1 MTKDLQSD
9 YKKKTHNAT
18 IRKKKK
24 NYRKIGKRLN
34 RHYFEEDIQIAN
46 MYMK

>member
-1 MTKDLQSD
+1 MFSNDLMTKDLQSD

-24 NYRKIGKRLN
+24 HLKKNKEKIKQALL
-34 RHYFEEDIQIAN
+34 
-46 MYMK
+46 